1 MSFHTLPEHSFR
13 TRTKLLAAGV
23 VAVCFTVLIGR
34 LYYLT
39 IVQGDWLSG
48 KAAAQQLRDTEVP
61 ADRGEIYSSDGTLLA
76 TNASCWTIRA
86 SPREMAE
93 ESIALAAQGI
103 AEILELEEE
112 DVLALFSER
121 TSNDC
126 LLKQRVDRMSADAVR
141 DFCEENDITGV
152 LINQDTKR
160 YYPEGEL
167 LASVLGFTNVDNVG
181 VSGLELEYDSV
192 LTGTDGMVLTASNA
206 WGYTLDTSYVTAL
219 SAEQGDSLVLTI
231 DANIQYYLENTLN
244 YGVQE
249 TNVAA
254 RAVGIVMDVNTGEI
268 LAMATTPSYDPNE
281 PRVIYDEETRLAVEA
296 LEGDEQTEARTL
308 AQQTQWRNKA
318 VSDLYEPGSVFKLIT
333 ASAALDAGVITME
346 DTFLCSDSI
355 NVSGTTFHCA
365 NNKSHGLQTVTETL
379 MNSCNQG
386 LIQIGAR
393 LGADAFFDYFEA
405 YGLCAATGI
414 DLPAEPES
422 SEYYTADELG
432 PVELA
437 SCSFGQSSKIT
448 YLQMITA
455 VCAVVNGG
463 YLMQPY
469 VVSQVLDSE
478 GNVISETEPE
488 VKTQVISEET
498 SANMRQ
504 IMLDVVELGG
514 GANAQIQGYE
524 IGGKSGTSQKLDSED
539 STARIASF
547 VAVAPMDDPQ
557 VAVLICYDEPHTWT
571 TSGGGLSAPACAEV
585 LEQILT
591 YWGVPMTEEETI
603 EAIAI
608 VDLAQ

>member
-1 MSFHTLPEHSFR
+1 MAFHALPERSFR
-13 TRTKLLAAGV
+13 MRTKFLASSIV
-23 VAVCFTVLIGR
+23 IVCFSVLIGR

-39 IVQGDWLSG
+39 MVQGDELSAA
-48 KAAAQQLRDTEVP
+48 AAAQQLRDTAVP

-76 TNASCWTIRA
+76 TNATCWTIRA
-86 SPREMAE
+86 SPREMADDKV
-93 ESIALAAQGI
+93 SLAAAGI

-112 DVLALFSER
+112 DVFALLNER
-121 TSNDC
+121 DSNDC
-126 LLKQRVDRMSADAVR
+126 LLKQRVDRETADALR
-141 DFCEENDITGV
+141 DFCTENDITGI

-160 YYPEGEL
+160 YYPQGEF

-192 LTGTDGMVLTASNA
+192 LTGTDGVVLTASNA
-206 WGYTLDTSYVTAL
+206 WGYTLDTSYVTAIE
-219 SAEQGDSLVLTI
+219 AEEGSSLVLTI
-231 DANIQYYLENTLN
+231 DANIQAYLENALN

-249 TNVAA
+249 TNVSE
-254 RAVGIVMDVNTGEI
+254 RAVGIVMDVNTGAI

-318 VSDLYEPGSVFKLIT
+318 VSDLYEPGSVFKLVT
-333 ASAALDAGVITME
+333 AAAALDVGVISID
-346 DTFLCSDSI
+346 DTFLCSDYI
-355 NVSGTTFHCA
+355 NVSGTIFHCA
-365 NNKSHGLQTVTETL
+365 NNNSHGLQTLSETI
-379 MNSCNQG
+379 MNSCNQA

-393 LGADAFFDYFEA
+393 LGASAFFDYFEGF
-405 YGLCAATGI
+405 GLCSATGI
-414 DLPAEPES
+414 DLPAEPEQ

-455 VCAVVNGG
+455 VSAIVNGG

-469 VVSQVLDSE
+469 VVAEVLDSD
-478 GNVISETEPE
+478 GNTISETEP
-488 VKTQVISEET
+488 VVQNQVISEET
-498 SANMRQ
+498 SAYMRQ

-514 GANAQIQGYE
+514 GTNAQIQGYS

-539 STARIASF
+539 DDARIASF

-557 VAVLICYDEPHTWT
+557 VAILICYDEPDTWT
-571 TSGGGLSAPACAEV
+571 TSGAGLSAPDCAEV

-591 YWGVPMTEEETI
+591 YWGI
-603 EAIAI
+603 EAEDEVVTAVAMID
-608 VDLAQ
+608 VVS